1 MMNFFRRIFKRKG
14 GKSSPAQMG
23 MPQQLLKAVQ
33 QTEEVEYSCDD
44 VYRLMD
50 QYVEMVRRGEDTAK
64 LMPLVEHHLKMC
76 GDCREE
82 VEALLRI
89 MDNDR

>member
-1 MMNFFRRIFKRKG
+1 M
-14 GKSSPAQMG
+14 PPG
-23 MPQQLLKAVQ
+23 MPQHMLNAVQ

-50 QYVEMVRRGEDTAK
+50 QYVEMVKRGEDTAK

-82 VEALLRI
+82 AEALLRMLNAGI
-89 MDNDR
+89 QE